1 MYWVAPCEWKPSQR
15 LLTLEGPGL
24 QSSVR
29 PGGAAGSA
37 AQPTRIA
44 FAPPPAEEPG
54 RPGKLVVQLDEPGKA
69 AASSRFIAFDLH
81 GSAGA
86 ASALSGIDMQQ
97 VRLHHSANTP
107 AVR

>member
-1 MYWVAPCEWKPSQR
+1 M
-15 LLTLEGPGL
+15 

-29 PGGAAGSA
+29 PGGATGSA

-44 FAPPPAEEPG
+44 FALAPVEEPG
-54 RPGKLVVQLDEPGKA
+54 RPRKLVVQLDEPGEA

-86 ASALSGIDMQQ
+86 ASALSGIEMQQ
-97 VRLHHSANTP
+97 VRWHHSANAP
-107 AVR
+107 LVR